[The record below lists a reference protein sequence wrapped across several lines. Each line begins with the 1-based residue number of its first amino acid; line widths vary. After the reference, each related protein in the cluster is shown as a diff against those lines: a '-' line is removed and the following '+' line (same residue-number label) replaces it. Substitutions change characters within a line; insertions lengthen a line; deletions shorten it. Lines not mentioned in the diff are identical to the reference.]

1 MSDLFTDLY
10 RYRQREKKNNFE
22 DWLTECVAAI
32 LRSLPKS
39 VFAEFAFRLLKQSS
53 VYIEQSI
60 ADIEDV
66 YDDISIATQVTI
78 ERGATGTQ
86 RPDLLVSVAAPERE
100 GKKEPSQP
108 WLLFENKVFHHV
120 DEQELESGEI
130 ENQLHRYGAWLGEQ
144 PFDRPQLNQTLV
156 FITHGTSAPSDFKVK
171 GLSHQAYGELGR
183 VETTWAEIAA
193 ILDELSDD
201 YDNALHFRV
210 LINSYRGFL
219 EEHGMADEY
228 PEYRDYAALA
238 GFIETVEP
246 FEKLVNEMIGK
257 LDGVAPFAGRV
268 NWASADA
275 EWGTYEATR
284 YLAKD
289 ERYNGDTY
297 LATGIWFPDRGDGFY
312 SEDIEEHDQKPVSL
326 APKVYIQLA
335 NKMDDALNDL
345 KGVPECEW
353 YRPRSD
359 FFTFRDVASFPPDPA
374 EAASEILK
382 WVEAEGGKLKALL
395 AS

>member
-39 VFAEFAFRLLKQSS
+39 LFAEFVSRLTGQRSD
-53 VYIEQSI
+53 
-60 ADIEDV
+60 DIENA

-86 RPDLLVSVAAPERE
+86 RPDLLISIAAPEKE

-130 ENQLHRYGAWLGEQ
+130 ENQLHRYGTWLSNQ
-144 PFDRPQLNQTLV
+144 PFDRPQLKQTLV
-156 FITHGTSAPSDFKVK
+156 FITHGTPAPSDFKVT
-171 GLSHQAYGELGR
+171 SSSNPAYSELDTQ
-183 VETTWAEIAA
+183 EKTWSKVAE
-193 ILDELSDD
+193 ILDEITAD
-201 YDNALHFRV
+201 YDSALHFRV
-210 LINSYRGFL
+210 LISAYRSFL
-219 EEHGMADEY
+219 KEHGMADEY

-238 GFIETVEP
+238 SFTETVER
-246 FEKLVNEMIGK
+246 FNKLVNEMIGK

-268 NWASADA
+268 NWASVDA
-275 EWGTYEATR
+275 EWGTYEASR

-289 ERYNGDTY
+289 KRYDGDTY

-312 SEDIEEHDQKPVSL
+312 SDDVEEQDRKPVTL
-326 APKVYIQLA
+326 APKIYIQLA
-335 NKMDDALNDL
+335 NRTDDALNGL
-345 KGVPECEW
+345 AGKPEGNW

-374 EAASEILK
+374 EAAAAILN
-382 WVEAEGGKLKALL
+382 WVETEGAKLSALI